1 VGERDSGVLRSNAVV
16 LDTTDTTVFVDGTIS
31 LAAETMDLRVRA
43 SPKDASLLAAR
54 SPITVGGTW
63 REPQIAV
70 EAGPLVGRGA
80 AAAVLGTL
88 AGIASGGLLAPL
100 GAAIPFI
107 EPGLGEDQN
116 CQALLSSLEARE
128 REDQ

>member
-1 VGERDSGVLRSNAVV
+1 
-16 LDTTDTTVFVDGTIS
+16 
-31 LAAETMDLRVRA
+31 
-43 SPKDASLLAAR
+43 
-54 SPITVGGTW
+54 
-63 REPQIAV
+63 
-70 EAGPLVGRGA
+70 
-80 AAAVLGTL
+80 
-88 AGIASGGLLAPL
+88 L